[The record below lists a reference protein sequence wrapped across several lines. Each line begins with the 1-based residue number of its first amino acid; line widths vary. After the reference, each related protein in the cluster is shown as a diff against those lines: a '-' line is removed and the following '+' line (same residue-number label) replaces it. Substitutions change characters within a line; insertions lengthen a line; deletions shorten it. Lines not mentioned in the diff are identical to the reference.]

1 MSPDPHEHPEH
12 TDPEHHGEDDEHDE
26 HVQRE
31 IDPDAP
37 GAWID
42 DPEGD
47 APEPNEPA

>member
-1 MSPDPHEHPEH
+1 MSPDAHAHHDPDQPDD
-12 TDPEHHGEDDEHDE
+12 DPEQLDE

-42 DPEGD
+42 DPDGD